1 MKVFVVERYGEDGLR
16 AADVP
21 EPEVGD
27 GEVLVKVSAASVNPL
42 LREALASRLTIEP
55 HGVMVAQLL
64 AHIDTLDAA
73 LQNLSER
80 IEVALAPH
88 AHIVELLCTIPGV
101 QAHAAQ
107 VLIAECGLDMTVFP
121 TAGHFASWAGAC
133 RPPRISRPQTLRA
146 DPPRARLA
154 DLPTHRLRPR
164 RRPHQ
169 RHLPRLALRPSCAA
183 DAANQKP

>member
-88 AHIVELLCTIPGV
+88 AHIVELLCTIPV
-101 QAHAAQ
+101 SKH
-107 VLIAECGLDMTVFP
+107 T
-121 TAGHFASWAGAC
+121 
-133 RPPRISRPQTLRA
+133 
-146 DPPRARLA
+146 
-154 DLPTHRLRPR
+154 PR
-164 RRPHQ
+164 RSCS
-169 RHLPRLALRPSCAA
+169 PSAA
-183 DAANQKP
+183 ST